1 MVTQDILVFQA
12 LLNPVLLQATGT
24 SPQLNFCVLSFHI
37 ERFPQNQ
44 PAPPSLLRATDFTQ
58 SPLHWRMEELRET
71 EAYYPHN
78 TIILRAIPS
87 QCRCVHFGRPCYND
101 VMACSRSVLSHLEA
115 YSAGKSCGLVQD
127 AVLMRCP
134 ATDIKGL
141 GDAHGGEKGEHIAC
155 KLH

>member
-1 MVTQDILVFQA
+1 MSCLW
-12 LLNPVLLQATGT
+12 LLLEEVPGAT
-24 SPQLNFCVLSFHI
+24 L
-37 ERFPQNQ
+37 E
-44 PAPPSLLRATDFTQ
+44 ATMQ
-58 SPLHWRMEELRET
+58 YLH
-71 EAYYPHN
+71 P
-78 TIILRAIPS
+78 
-87 QCRCVHFGRPCYND
+87 CRCVHFGRPCYND

-134 ATDIKGL
+134 ATDVKGL